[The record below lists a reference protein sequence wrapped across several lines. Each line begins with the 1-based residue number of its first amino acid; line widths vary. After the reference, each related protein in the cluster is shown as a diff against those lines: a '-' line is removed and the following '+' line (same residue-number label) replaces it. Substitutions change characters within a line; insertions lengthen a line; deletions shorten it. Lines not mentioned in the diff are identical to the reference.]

1 MNTNNTT
8 INAVLR
14 AATPT
19 TFAEYQKWLKQWR
32 EVYARETQ
40 TTRNYRK
47 ARRNFRDAGGFGR
60 LPHNIKFAMTP
71 WVAETFDRG
80 ESSSRYQREQLCHIR
95 VLWKPL
101 GKELWEANKPTPVA
115 A

>member
-32 EVYARETQ
+32 EVVFLIT
-40 TTRNYRK
+40 
-47 ARRNFRDAGGFGR
+47 
-60 LPHNIKFAMTP
+60 
-71 WVAETFDRG
+71 
-80 ESSSRYQREQLCHIR
+80 SSLQ
-95 VLWKPL
+95 
-101 GKELWEANKPTPVA
+101 
-115 A
+115 